1 MKSGI
6 VAMMIEAKL
15 PETYCTPPVSHM
27 LYRNGSVNAKSRKYL
42 ICSLR
47 IGCSL
52 PEAHNSGIA
61 KRVAISIRPVRMIVG
76 DIAGS
81 ERNNPLVKINDA
93 PHKADEKIIS
103 TCGKY
108 FFNTLILSL

>member
-1 MKSGI
+1 
-6 VAMMIEAKL
+6 
-15 PETYCTPPVSHM
+15 
-27 LYRNGSVNAKSRKYL
+27 
-42 ICSLR
+42 
-47 IGCSL
+47 
-52 PEAHNSGIA
+52 
-61 KRVAISIRPVRMIVG
+61 VAISLLPVRMIVG

-81 ERNNPLVKINDA
+81 ERNNPFVKINDA